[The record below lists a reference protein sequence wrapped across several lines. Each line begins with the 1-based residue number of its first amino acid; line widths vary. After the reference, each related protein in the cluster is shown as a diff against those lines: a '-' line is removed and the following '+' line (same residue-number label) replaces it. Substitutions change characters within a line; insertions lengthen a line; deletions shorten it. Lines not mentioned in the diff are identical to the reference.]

1 MDRQGGYTWNHY
13 GKGSAIGFDVCL
25 TFELAWCLHSPIC
38 YPMLQ
43 VLISRTG
50 PPAEV
55 AEIAEIPMPVPGPG
69 EVSIRMVAAPV
80 NPADLN
86 FLEGTYGKKAVLP
99 CVPGMEGAGV
109 VEAVGHD
116 VTDLKPGMPVM
127 PVGVV
132 GNWTA
137 RRVLPAS
144 AVLPLPAGIDM
155 RQAAMLSVNPATAWG
170 LLHAAGTPASGAW
183 VAQNAAS
190 SAAGHCVIQIAKVL
204 GLRTVN
210 FVRRPESA
218 AACRELGAD
227 LVFTDDADGLA
238 AAKAALAEQH
248 VPVVPLLAL
257 NAVGGDSAL
266 RLLDLLGMGGTHVTY
281 GAMGRQALKV
291 PNGMLIFKT
300 LTLRGFWL
308 NQWQASLPRE
318 EEAELYA
325 KLADWVV
332 SGHLRQEIAAMY
344 PLTEIKAALAHA
356 GQSARGGKV
365 LLDIS

>member
-1 MDRQGGYTWNHY
+1 
-13 GKGSAIGFDVCL
+13 
-25 TFELAWCLHSPIC
+25 
-38 YPMLQ
+38 MLQ

-55 AEIAEIPMPVPGPG
+55 AEIAEIPTPVPEPGPG

-137 RRVLPAS
+137 RRVLSGS

-155 RQAAMLSVNPATAWG
+155 RQAAMLAVNPATAWG
-170 LLHAAGTPASGAW
+170 LLHAAGAPAPGAW

-218 AACRELGAD
+218 AACRQLGAD
-227 LVFTDDADGLA
+227 MVFPDDTDGLA
-238 AAKAALAEQH
+238 AAKAALAEQQ
-248 VPVVPLLAL
+248 VQVPLLAL

-308 NQWQASLPRE
+308 SQWQASLPRK
-318 EEAELYA
+318 EASELYA
-325 KLADWVV
+325 KLADWVL
-332 SGHLRQEIAAMY
+332 SGHLRQEIAAVY